1 MAINVSIDAI
11 LKHLGNNVKFYQPI
25 YEAVVNSIEAG
36 AQNINIDIYPDTP
49 MDEQIPPVITG
60 FKITDDGEGFTA
72 KNRNAF
78 SELWTENKIHLG
90 CKGSG
95 RFTWLNVFNKITI
108 ESKVASEQ
116 AIVRIPFDVDFS
128 KDKIQVES
136 SEIQETA
143 TTITFSD
150 VTSKFF
156 SASKKG
162 VNDKRK
168 LADAEELRESIME
181 YLLIKLFFLK
191 RQGKKFCITIKCKD
205 YTCSIKPDDVPDL
218 EERTFDIYSEL
229 THESYDFTLY
239 YHFTHD
245 AENSKKV
252 FYCANNRATQKIDN
266 DVLGFSCPLPQKD
279 SIIMLLCSD
288 YFEGKD
294 DDSRSVLI
302 GLSNQKNASFSTPLL
317 MSDINPHV
325 RDAIASIIEKHY
337 PEIAELNEAA
347 VESAKEQAPY
357 LTSFFSSDTD
367 VVKTKESL
375 LTNARKK
382 FSDIKLQSQKK
393 FEKLLEQKRI
403 DADNLTAEISEVS
416 AIAAAEL
423 GEYILYR
430 DNITKALSK
439 AVEELSYDE
448 KYIHDI
454 FMPMKTQSGIS
465 DEQKH
470 LLSNLWLIDD
480 KFMTYSYAA
489 SDTTIQKIKTALE
502 GKTPEATKKFWG
514 RLNRPD
520 LTILFNKNTGKRDLI
535 MVEFKGVSASKDEK
549 NKSLTEL
556 PVDLMLVRKN
566 VDELNSIWS
575 YIITTIDEDFKET
588 IESLGTYQELYT
600 DGDNKAYYTYNKASN
615 AHIYVLDLRSIISDA
630 FARNKTFL
638 DILKKQ

>member
-1 MAINVSIDAI
+1 MPINVSMSAI

-25 YEAVVNSIEAG
+25 YEAVVNSLEAG
-36 AQNINIDIYPDTP
+36 SQNINIDIYPDNP
-49 MDEQIPPVITG
+49 MDEQIPPVIIG
-60 FKITDDGEGFTA
+60 FKITDDGEGFIS

-95 RFTWLNVFNKITI
+95 RFTWLNVFNRITI
-108 ESKVASEQ
+108 ESKIASEQ
-116 AIVRIPFDVDFS
+116 SVVKIPFNVDFS
-128 KDKIQVES
+128 KDKIQVENC
-136 SEIQETA
+136 EVQETI
-143 TTITFSD
+143 TTISFSD

-156 SASKKG
+156 STGKKG
-162 VNDKRK
+162 VVDKRE
-168 LADAEELRESIME
+168 LANAEKLRENIME
-181 YLLIKLFFLK
+181 YLLIKLFFMK
-191 RQGKKFCITIKCKD
+191 RQGKKFCITIKCND
-205 YTCSIKPDDVPDL
+205 SICSIEPKDVPDL
-218 EERTFDIYSEL
+218 NEKTFEIYSDI
-229 THESYDFTLY
+229 THESYTFNLF
-239 YHFTHD
+239 YHFTKD
-245 AENSKKV
+245 GENSKRV
-252 FYCANNRATQKIDN
+252 YYCANNRATQKIDN

-294 DDSRSVLI
+294 DDSRSALI
-302 GLSNQKNASFSTPLL
+302 GLSNQKNASFQTPLL
-317 MSDINPHV
+317 MSDINPKV
-325 RDAIASIIEKHY
+325 REAIAEIIEDHY
-337 PEIAELNEAA
+337 PEIAQWNEAA

-357 LTSFFSSDTD
+357 LASFFSSDTD

-382 FSDIKLQSQKK
+382 FSDIKLQSQRK
-393 FEKLLEQKRI
+393 FERLLEEKRI
-403 DADNLTAEISEVS
+403 DADNLTAGISEVS

-430 DNITKALSK
+430 DNITKALEK
-439 AVEELSYDE
+439 AVVELSYDE

-454 FMPMKTQSGIS
+454 FMPMKTQSELS

-489 SDTTIQKIKTALE
+489 SDTTIQKIRIALE
-502 GKTPEATKKFWG
+502 EKTPDATEKFWG

-535 MVEFKGVSASKDEK
+535 MVEFKGVNASKDEK

-556 PVDLMLVRKN
+556 PVDLMVVRKN
-566 VDELNSIWS
+566 VEELSSIWS
-575 YIITTIDEDFKET
+575 YIITTIDDDFKET
-588 IESLGTYQELYT
+588 IESMGTYQELYT
-600 DGDNKAYYTYNKASN
+600 DSDNKAYYMYNKASN
-615 AHIYVLDLRSIISDA
+615 AHIYVLDIRSIISDA

-638 DILKKQ
+638 DILRKQ